1 MLSWSRCG
9 RLVRATLSPQI
20 EPRRI
25 FGESEDFEKPCQ
37 RDEQSTPDPNHR
49 DPGDLAV
56 TGGDL
61 VCEVASNTEQP
72 GCFRDGQSGADRD
85 DSILLFVVAP
95 FSARSETPCQVLRR
109 VQLHVGE
116 REVTDLIG
124 NSRGGFPI
132 VGRDELME
140 RGLELLI
147 ELFHGI
153 ASIGGL
159 FGWFHPSIVRPDP
172 VSRVSATL
180 SAECHFVAISMF
192 SSLGCSRRGGMVEF
206 ADVVSDLQLEGF

>member
-1 MLSWSRCG
+1 M
-9 RLVRATLSPQI
+9 RATLS
-20 EPRRI
+20 RRLGPGRAVI
-25 FGESEDFEKPCQ
+25 ESEDFEKPCQ
-37 RDEQSTPDPNHR
+37 GDEQSAPDPNHR
-49 DPGDLAV
+49 HSGDLAV
-56 TGGDL
+56 AGGDL

-116 REVTDLIG
+116 REVTDIIG
-124 NSRGGFPI
+124 NSRGGFSV

-140 RGLELLI
+140 RGLELLV
-147 ELFHGI
+147 ELLHGI
-153 ASIGGL
+153 VSIGGL
-159 FGWFHPSIVRPDP
+159 FGWFHASIVRPDP

-192 SSLGCSRRGGMVEF
+192 SSLGCSRWGGMVEF